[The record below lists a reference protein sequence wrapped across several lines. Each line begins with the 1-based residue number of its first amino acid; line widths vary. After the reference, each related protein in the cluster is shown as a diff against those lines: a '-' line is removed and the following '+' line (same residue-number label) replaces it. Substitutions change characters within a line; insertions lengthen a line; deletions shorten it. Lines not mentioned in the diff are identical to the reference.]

1 VLVGVLS
8 KHLSISKEALAAIEV
23 YIHTR
28 DFQIIMT
35 SINDFNVLVLG
46 EFRRA
51 EHTVRVV

>member
-1 VLVGVLS
+1 MPQRA
-8 KHLSISKEALAAIEV
+8 KADSKEALAAIEV